1 MSAAASSSLL
11 SANSARARNVSAF
24 ASPAR
29 ACAFFGSSRSARS
42 YSPSASAT
50 LPDASAVSPC
60 DERRSTSQRDT
71 LPPEQ
76 AVTPVASAT
85 AIANAA
91 LLLLMDAMS
100 EEEPRDICDHPRGRA
115 EEQLREHRSR
125 DGRDDEIQQHRL
137 DVRFGPLTDRGLIG
151 DQR

>member
-1 MSAAASSSLL
+1 MSAAASSRLL
-11 SANSARARNVSAF
+11 SLNSARARKVSAV

-29 ACAFFGSSRSARS
+29 ACAFFGSRRSARS

-76 AVTPVASAT
+76 PKVPAASAK
-85 AIANAA
+85 ANAKAA
-91 LLLLMDAMS
+91 LLLLMDAMC
-100 EEEPRDICDHPRGRA
+100 EEEPRDIRDHPRG
-115 EEQLREHRSR
+115 
-125 DGRDDEIQQHRL
+125 
-137 DVRFGPLTDRGLIG
+137 
-151 DQR
+151 